1 MKSLIADRDYKVSS
15 ACGIVGIINEA
26 GERFSGEQI
35 ISAIATMRERSNGL
49 GGGFAA
55 YGIYPDYKDYYAF
68 HLIYENREAKENTEK
83 YLKEN
88 YKIIKDEEMPTSNVK
103 AIKNKPIVWRYFLKP
118 EFGRI
123 DSISEEDSVVKTVM
137 FINEYIKDAF
147 VVSSGKNMGIFKG
160 VGYPEDIGEFFNLKD
175 YQGYIW
181 TAHGRFPTN
190 TVGWWGG
197 AHPFGILDWSVVHN
211 GEISSY
217 GINKRYLQNFGYRCT
232 LFTDTEVIT
241 YLFDLLVRKHNL
253 GFPIAAKILTAP
265 FWDEIDRMDEERKN
279 TFTVL
284 RLVYASA
291 LVNGPFAVVVANNN
305 TLVGLNDRIKLRP
318 LVAARKSEF
327 LYVASE
333 ESAIMEIC
341 KTPDKVWSPKAGEPV
356 IGRVSPV
363 RNSNGVK
370 NGEN

>member
-1 MKSLIADRDYKVSS
+1 MKMKSLVADRDYKVSS
-15 ACGIVGIINEA
+15 SCGVVGIINES
-26 GERFSGEQI
+26 GERFSGTQI
-35 ISAIATMRERSNGL
+35 INAIACMRERSNGL

-68 HLIYENREAKENTEK
+68 HFIYENKSAKENTEK
-83 YLKEN
+83 YLNEN
-88 YKIIKDEEMPTSNVK
+88 YKIIKDEEIPTKPTS
-103 AIKNKPIVWRYFLKP
+103 AIKTRPILWRYFLEPLSKHSNL
-118 EFGRI
+118 I
-123 DSISEEDSVVKTVM
+123 NEEDFIVKTVM
-137 FINEYIKDAF
+137 YINEYIKDAF

-160 VGYPEDIGEFFNLKD
+160 VGYPEDIGEFFALKD
-175 YQGYIW
+175 YHAYIW

-232 LFTDTEVIT
+232 LFTDTEVIA
-241 YLFDLLVRKHNL
+241 YLFDFLVRKHNL
-253 GFPIAAKILTAP
+253 GFPIASKILAAP
-265 FWDEIDRMDEERKN
+265 FWDEINRMDEERKN
-279 TFTVL
+279 TFTTL

-291 LVNGPFAVVVANNN
+291 LVNGPFAVVVANNR
-305 TLVGLNDRIKLRP
+305 TLIGLNDRIKLRP

-327 LYVASE
+327 LYVSSE

-341 KTPDKVWSPKAGEPV
+341 QTPDKVWSVKAGEPV
-356 IGRVSPV
+356 IGTL
-363 RNSNGVK
+363 K
-370 NGEN
+370 NG